1 MTYRSYGFV
10 RGPGFSNVRFT
21 ELAPAGVAQDWSTPA
36 EDSTFRIKPV
46 RPIEEIRREALNSKP
61 PAENGEFR
69 KPGLVDL
76 ESLDNG
82 LRFDIRYAT
91 TNNFMRVKLYTS
103 AKAFLQRP
111 AAEALLQA
119 RKDLA
124 RQGYSER

>member
-1 MTYRSYGFV
+1 VIYRSYGFV
-10 RGPGFSNVRFT
+10 RSAGFSNVRFM
-21 ELAPAGVAQDWSTPA
+21 ELAPAGVAQDRSTA